1 MADSIGGE
9 YKIGLDPVTL
19 FRCHRPPLLSLSPVS
34 SRSFL
39 LPLNTLPCEV
49 EIASSQANPTH
60 IMARRS
66 SLESA
71 QSFEIL
77 SPPSGSQ
84 VSEFSSSDDEE
95 IVWSISSLSL
105 SDKALFSP
113 RSEDYVV
120 LSPPSVTSSY
130 AADMRPFI
138 EDDLISNPPIPSQPP
153 TPQPHS
159 PSRRSRKK
167 RNCNAH
173 AQQQPARG
181 QASPNSLSKPSDKK
195 APTTPQPKSPKKR
208 KGRSENPSPPK
219 GKCQSLVVAPPTPQS
234 PTKGLGARSVV
245 DDFSERGDDNDTIYE
260 GGGSELSPAVYD
272 RAVNYIN
279 RYVVV
284 PRAAVWVVER
294 SSNVILI
301 PFILLA
307 FCPTLLTTRPPIWR
321 CCKRS

>member
-1 MADSIGGE
+1 M
-9 YKIGLDPVTL
+9 
-19 FRCHRPPLLSLSPVS
+19 
-34 SRSFL
+34 
-39 LPLNTLPCEV
+39 
-49 EIASSQANPTH
+49 
-60 IMARRS
+60 
-66 SLESA
+66 
-71 QSFEIL
+71 
-77 SPPSGSQ
+77 
-84 VSEFSSSDDEE
+84 
-95 IVWSISSLSL
+95 
-105 SDKALFSP
+105 
-113 RSEDYVV
+113 V

-181 QASPNSLSKPSDKK
+181 QASPNSPSKPSDKK
-195 APTTPQPKSPKKR
+195 VSATPQPKFPKKR
-208 KGRSENPSPPK
+208 KGRSGDRNDASLPK
-219 GKCQSLVVAPPTPQS
+219 GKCQSLVVAPPTPRS
-234 PTKGLGARSVV
+234 LTKGLGARSVV

-260 GGGSELSPAVYD
+260 DGGSELSPAVYG

-284 PRAAVWVVER
+284 PCAAAWVVVER
-294 SSNVILI
+294 LSNVILI

-307 FCPTLLTTRPPIWR
+307 FCPTLSTTRPPIWR
-321 CCKRS
+321 CCKRSSLSSGSSIFQMGPIPGRIRGVRRPRSSFRISLNQ

>member
-1 MADSIGGE
+1 
-9 YKIGLDPVTL
+9 
-19 FRCHRPPLLSLSPVS
+19 
-34 SRSFL
+34 
-39 LPLNTLPCEV
+39 
-49 EIASSQANPTH
+49 
-60 IMARRS
+60 MARRS
-66 SLESA
+66 SLESV

-77 SPPSGSQ
+77 SPPSGSR
-84 VSEFSSSDDEE
+84 VSVFSSSDDEE

-105 SDKALFSP
+105 SDKALFS
-113 RSEDYVV
+113 SSSDDYVV

-130 AADMRPFI
+130 AADMQPFI

-159 PSRRSRKK
+159 PLRRSRKK

-181 QASPNSLSKPSDKK
+181 QASPNSPSKPSDKK
-195 APTTPQPKSPKKR
+195 ASATPQPKSPKKR
-208 KGRSENPSPPK
+208 KGRSENRNSASPPK
-219 GKCQSLVVAPPTPQS
+219 GKCQSLVVAPPTPRS

-260 GGGSELSPAVYD
+260 DGGSELSPAVYD

-284 PRAAVWVVER
+284 PRAAAWRVER

-307 FCPTLLTTRPPIWR
+307 FCPTLSTTRPPNWR
-321 CCKRS
+321 CCKRSSSSLGSSISPMGPIPDRIRGVRRPRSSFRISLNQ